1 MKTFAL
7 LVSVSLC
14 GWIIFFTELARK
26 EVVYDCRMATYPM
39 AIDVPKEVVAQ
50 CRQKGIWR
58 VK

>member
-26 EVVYDCRMATYPM
+26 EAVYDCRMVSYPM

-50 CRQKGIWR
+50 CRQKGIWV